1 MFESLAEYPHDF
13 VLACVAVAGIGV
25 LWVLFKLVKMAL
37 WTLVWIVLAVALA
50 TAVGLFHS

>member
-25 LWVLFKLVKMAL
+25 LWILFKLVKMAL
-37 WTLVWIVLAVALA
+37 WTLFWVVLAVVLA
-50 TAVGLFHS
+50 TAVGLFH